1 MPPCLCASV
10 LKSKSVVLVA
20 INKEKGQKVFMR
32 HSSRGV
38 RAQTVWSASGFTLIE
53 LLIVIAIIGVL
64 SSVLLTSFSGGTE
77 AARAAKCLSNM
88 RNLAQGAISVA
99 SRTTWFPYA
108 GSHAVIGADS
118 TGQTVYSERVGW
130 ISWLSKNDEYG
141 TRTKGKAKPTSFQSC
156 ESLGAYCSQSGQDE
170 DGDFALS
177 NGKLWTAVGKE
188 RAVYTCPAHVLR
200 AGKKKIRVRW
210 SYVMNAYFGYDST
223 KGSDAVGTA
232 DGTEGVYFSSSRL
245 DRRLLFAELPISGQ
259 PVPST
264 EMREKQSDDYP
275 TGDGN
280 PLTDCVLQYKANV
293 NGKGYNTDWDGA
305 AEAIAFNHKSGKRW
319 CAHVVF
325 ADGHTE
331 KLLAPRSSGGLSD
344 EQLTALLCAGV
355 DVGFDGSSYSLIDK
369 GDEN

>member
-1 MPPCLCASV
+1 
-10 LKSKSVVLVA
+10 
-20 INKEKGQKVFMR
+20 MR

-200 AGKKKIRVRW
+200 AGKK
-210 SYVMNAYFGYDST
+210 
-223 KGSDAVGTA
+223 GSDAVGTA

-325 ADGHTE
+325 ADGHME